1 MPQWKERGFHGGL
14 RFAIKEWNPDLLEGL
29 DILILSH
36 NTLDNLRLQI
46 GADYNEKVRLIKDD
60 EIVYQKSLPH
70 VITAG
75 KNSKKKTNRS
85 LFEDFFQ
92 GNGRNF
98 GCR

>member
-29 DILILSH
+29 DIVIMSH
-36 NTLDNLRLQI
+36 NQLDNLRLQI

-60 EIVYQKSLPH
+60 EIVYQKTLPH

-75 KNSKKKTNRS
+75 KKN
-85 LFEDFFQ
+85 
-92 GNGRNF
+92 
-98 GCR
+98 